1 MPPRLVPL
9 TEIDFYELGR
19 TPLERVLPKLLER
32 VLERG
37 KRAVVMAGSA
47 ERVATLDDYL
57 WTYAQRSFLPH
68 GAAEDGFAT
77 DQPIYLTSADE
88 NPGGASVLLLLD
100 DQTSHNINEFERC
113 LEIFDGTD
121 SAAVERARGRAE
133 SHRAAG
139 HTVTYWRQRESG
151 GWAKAD

>member
-1 MPPRLVPL
+1 M
-9 TEIDFYELGR
+9 TEIDLYELGG
-19 TPLERVLPKLLER
+19 TPLERVVPKLLER

-47 ERVATLDDYL
+47 ERVEYLNTYL

-68 GAAEDGFAT
+68 GTAADGFAE

-88 NPGGASVLLLLD
+88 NPGGASVLLLID
-100 DQTSHNINEFERC
+100 GQTSMNINDFERC
-113 LEIFDGTD
+113 LEIFSGD
-121 SAAVERARGRAE
+121 AAGAARGRADAN
-133 SHRAAG
+133 RAAG

-151 GWAKAD
+151 GWDKAD

>member
-1 MPPRLVPL
+1 M
-9 TEIDFYELGR
+9 
-19 TPLERVLPKLLER
+19 LERD
-32 VLERG
+32 

-47 ERVATLDDYL
+47 ERVAFLNDYL

-68 GAAEDGFAT
+68 GAAEDGFAE

-100 DQTSHNINEFERC
+100 DQTPSNISEFERC
-113 LEIFDGTD
+113 LEILDGSD
-121 SAAVERARGRAE
+121 SGAVERARGRAE

-139 HTVTYWRQRESG
+139 HTVTYWRQRETG
-151 GWAKAD
+151 GWEKAD

>member
-1 MPPRLVPL
+1 M
-9 TEIDFYELGR
+9 TEIDLYELDR

-32 VLERG
+32 VVERG

-47 ERVATLDDYL
+47 ERVTYLNNHL

-68 GAAEDGFAT
+68 GAAEDGFAA

-100 DQTSHNINEFERC
+100 GQISSNINEFYRC
-113 LEIFDGTD
+113 FEIFSEDD
-121 SAAVERARGRAE
+121 AAGARGRADA
-133 SHRAAG
+133 HRAAG
-139 HTVTYWRQRESG
+139 HTVTYWRQSEAG
-151 GWAKAD
+151 GWEKAD